1 MKYYDDVKSY
11 ILGTSLHDISAQ
23 TKEKYHHH
31 IYDNNLV
38 EIGLGNFLT
47 ICAHDILKT
56 EFANVG
62 AKGEPI
68 AASSICL

>member
-1 MKYYDDVKSY
+1 MEYYDDVKSY

-23 TKEKYHHH
+23 TKEKYHH
-31 IYDNNLV
+31 LV
-38 EIGLGNFLT
+38 ETGLGNFLT
-47 ICAHDILKT
+47 ICAHDILKI